1 MVAWEIRKN
10 MRKLKKLIAILCCV
24 VMVISAIPIAVFA
37 DVKTDSTALNS
48 LYAAVGDSDFSPL
61 ETWGSKMR
69 ACKAEKIE
77 NSNVWYGTIDK
88 SAQSLYLRISGTIES
103 AEADVNVYDM
113 TDPENKSGVE
123 LTVTKGVGFCD
134 TRVKN
139 EAGKSCYKQL
149 DASENPFTTSLVLK
163 QNTIDFLKAYSGT
176 AVYKIVVTNAE
187 NREEYYLVLSVNGL
201 WSDELPQNILL
212 KNAIG
217 ENLQEQYQFGKNI
230 SNQLGVSG
238 ADVVQVLPDEID
250 SIKIEVEKNEEN
262 LPNKAYY
269 QNTSEKFYTA
279 DNYMASINGSN
290 WKMCNAGTCSSTLPL
305 KTGYNIIQIV
315 GGTPE
320 KLQTARSYTPYVS
333 CTLLVYREGKDA
345 QVTLSGTDTGIKT
358 LDIYQ
363 AAETEGK
370 AKEYKKLLAA
380 TAMSADSASNL
391 SIDMY
396 SSSPYVYIRTETQ
409 DSDAKVDITSSQ
421 GRAKE
426 VDGGYLLKVNHE
438 QDTVIPVTVTPA
450 NGDETKA
457 QRYEIQINWTVT
469 ECAFKSI
476 SVEDNG
482 KLTADYDAKTKI
494 YYLIPE
500 DYSKNVVIKAS
511 GADNAEVKAYINRPD
526 ATASALDNETISID
540 PKTVHEV
547 LISVTA
553 QDGTENT
560 YTVVVKREKQTDF
573 SNVESKIQPV
583 LSASINA
590 YKASKGNKMNEQYW
604 DTFAMTSAGES
615 LDGYYVYDVTGHRRV
630 QATDFAAIILEL
642 VMIGENPYDFDGYNY
657 VEALLNC
664 KDENTKMYGY
674 YANNIWALYALD
686 AVGIYDADLVK
697 TVANQACSASFDLD
711 MRGWA
716 LAAIQNHLDD
726 VNVNVEEKSA
736 FGVEA
741 FKANQN
747 GAGPIKGSFENS
759 YYNNSNGLS
768 HACAIM
774 GLAAAKINLED
785 ADWKSQGA
793 SPLDRYYNDGQPVAV
808 PSEQPIIALSGLM
821 TQSNVWI
828 DQQLTVSKVN
838 TLLAEARK
846 CTDDSHYGQK
856 ISDGIEALTEAL
868 GGKTSGAAIGCGEAY
883 YALYDLVGKVID
895 GWKPNTFM
903 GTEDEKAEVESV
915 IEKIDAISN
924 AETSEKV
931 EAILA
936 AQDAYEA
943 LGSQRT
949 LLSHYVKN
957 ADILEEYVAEYAN
970 VLAVIEAIDNLPEIA
985 TTEAEAAIQ
994 QANALYEA
1002 LTEAEKAGVY
1012 NYSKLADLLA
1022 QLAQLKDKA
1031 TAVSEQIDALPAAE
1045 QVTMDNE
1052 AAIAAARAA
1061 YDALSDAEKAAVTN
1075 YEKLQAAEQQIGNIK
1090 AAAEVTQMI
1099 DAIGEITLDNYETK
1113 YEQIVTARSAYDN
1126 LAEGAKALV
1135 TNLDTLKKAEET
1147 YQSMDEDVKEVIAAI
1162 SQLQAPLSK
1171 SNAEMED
1178 DELYAIWDEYT
1189 YMVVNIRGL
1198 ADELTKDKQA
1208 IVTNM
1213 KDLETAE
1220 AYMQIIKKYE
1230 QANAEKDTDNKIA
1243 TNNYEQAKTLLG
1255 AEDFPKAEQY
1265 DSTKTEN
1272 PKDIAAVANQ
1282 VAQAKAV
1289 ADTLTDD
1296 QKTELK
1302 KALGDGIFDNL
1313 EALVKLAETV
1323 TGYDDQYKATQ
1334 DELDK
1339 EAEKIKDEAAVKQY
1353 FSELTE
1359 VYNTYKDKEV
1369 SRSDIAIIRQTIK
1382 AYDDL
1387 TNAQKD
1393 IITNAEEATTIT
1405 AMLDVLNK
1413 KDEQVQKDEKA
1424 AAEVTEYIKNL
1435 PTSLNLDNME
1445 AVRSDLQMI
1454 ADKYNAL
1461 NANAQSYVRML
1472 SKVTATNNVLN
1483 TMTAEINTFREGK
1496 PAVTATATAYN
1507 SVTVSWNTYQYA
1519 QSYDVYRKTAGGEW
1533 TKLGNT
1539 TALQY
1544 VDQTVAGSTA
1554 YSYTVV
1560 ALSSRW
1566 GQSVSSAYDENG
1578 AAVTTPVAPQPD
1590 NGNTTPDNGNTT
1602 PGNNNNNN
1610 TSNVSKDYTGFKAT
1624 SAGYNSIRLSWKK
1637 VGGAYGY
1644 VIYRSTSKNG
1654 GYKAIATIKKGKITS
1669 YTNKKLS
1676 AGKTYYYKLRPFK
1689 TVKNKRQY
1697 MSYSAVVSARPVPG
1711 RVNFTKATA
1720 GTRKAVLR
1728 WKKVSGASG
1737 YQIYRSTSKNSGY
1750 KWVSTVSSRRASYTN
1765 SKLKKGQTY
1774 YYKIRA
1780 YRKVG
1785 NKKVYGTFSVVRKVK
1800 AK

>member
-1 MVAWEIRKN
+1 
-10 MRKLKKLIAILCCV
+10 
-24 VMVISAIPIAVFA
+24 MVISAIPIAVFA

-48 LYAAVGDSDFSPL
+48 LYTAVGDSDFSPL

-69 ACKAEKIE
+69 ACKAEKIG

-88 SAQSLYLRISGTIES
+88 LAQSLCLRISGTIES

-134 TRVKN
+134 TKVKN

-163 QNTIDFLKAYSGT
+163 QNTIAFLKAYSGT

-279 DNYMASINGSN
+279 DNYMVSINGSD

-333 CTLLVYREGKDA
+333 CALLVYREGKDA

-363 AAETEGK
+363 AAESEGK

-380 TAMSADSASNL
+380 TAVSADSASDL

-438 QDTVIPVTVTPA
+438 QDTVIPITVTPA

-494 YYLIPE
+494 YHLIPE

-736 FGVEA
+736 FGVET

-785 ADWKSQGA
+785 ADWKSQGV

-883 YALYDLVGKVID
+883 YALYDLVGKAVD

-903 GTEDEKAEVESV
+903 GTEAEKAEVEAV
-915 IEKIDAISN
+915 IEKIDAITN
-924 AETSEKV
+924 AEASKKA

-970 VLAVIEAIDNLPEIA
+970 VLEVIEAIDNLPETA
-985 TTEAEAAIQ
+985 TTEAEAAIL
-994 QANALYEA
+994 QAKALYDA
-1002 LTEAEKAGVY
+1002 LEEAEKAGVY

-1045 QVTMDNE
+1045 QVTLDNE

-1075 YEKLQAAEQQIGNIK
+1075 YDKLQAAEQQIGNIK

-1126 LAEGAKALV
+1126 LTESAKALV

-1162 SQLQAPLSK
+1162 NQLKDPLSK
-1171 SNAEMED
+1171 SSADMDANT
-1178 DELYAIWDEYT
+1178 LYGIWNEYT
-1189 YMVVNIRGL
+1189 YVVVNIRGL

-1220 AYMQIIKKYE
+1220 AYIQKIKDYDQNIYVK
-1230 QANAEKDTDNKIA
+1230 AE
-1243 TNNYEQAKTLLG
+1243 ELLS
-1255 AEDFPKAEQY
+1255 AEGFPKAEDY
-1265 DSTKTEN
+1265 DPTKADK
-1272 PKDIAAVANQ
+1272 KDIAEVAAQ
-1282 VAQAKAV
+1282 VARAKAV
-1289 ADTLTDD
+1289 VDKLTDE
-1296 QKTELK
+1296 QKA
-1302 KALGDGIFDNL
+1302 ALNEKLGAGTIDNL
-1313 EALVKLAETV
+1313 NDLAELAKAV
-1323 TGYDDQYKATQ
+1323 EGYENQYNTTQ
-1334 DELDK
+1334 DEL
-1339 EAEKIKDEAAVKQY
+1339 AASQY
-1353 FSELTE
+1353 VSELTE
-1359 VYNTYKDKEV
+1359 VYKTYKDIEV

-1387 TNAQKD
+1387 TDAQKD
-1393 IITNAEEATTIT
+1393 IIKNAEEASTIT
-1405 AMLDVLNK
+1405 AMLNVLK
-1413 KDEQVQKDEKA
+1413 KQDEQVQKDEKA

-1461 NANAQSYVRML
+1461 NANARSYVRML

-1483 TMTAEINTFREGK
+1483 TMTAEINTFRQGK
-1496 PAVTATATAYN
+1496 PAVTAAATAYN

-1544 VDQTVAGSTA
+1544 VDQTAAGSTA

-1578 AAVTTPVAPQPD
+1578 AAVTTPAAPQPD

-1602 PGNNNNNN
+1602 PDNNN
-1610 TSNVSKDYTGFKAT
+1610 TPAVKDYTSLKAT
-1624 SAGYNSIRLSWKK
+1624 SAGVSSIKLSWKK
-1637 VGGAYGY
+1637 VSKASGY
-1644 VIYRSTSKNG
+1644 VVYRANSANG
-1654 GYKAIATIKKGKITS
+1654 KYKAIKTIKKGKTTS
-1669 YTNKKLS
+1669 FTDKKRTT
-1676 AGKTYYYKLRPFK
+1676 GKTYYYKLRPYK
-1689 TVKNKRQY
+1689 TVKNKKQY
-1697 MSYSAVVSARPVPG
+1697 MDYSSVVSTKAVPG
-1711 RVNFTKATA
+1711 RVKFTKLTA
-1720 GTRKAVLR
+1720 GNQKATLK

-1737 YQIYRSTSKNSGY
+1737 YLLYRSDRRDGGFTCINS
-1750 KWVSTVSSRRASYTN
+1750 VSRRKTSYTN
-1765 SKLKKGQTY
+1765 TKLKKGQTY
-1774 YYKIRA
+1774 YYRIRA

-1785 NKKVYGTFSVVRKVK
+1785 GKRVYGNFSVVKAVKVK
-1800 AK
+1800 